1 MKAAKPVEIDNKSH
15 QNQSKKQKQKE
26 PVVVHQSE
34 VEVGTQTQKLT
45 SSIVLNGAANPN
57 NVVTLNGSIPAVHGS
72 QTIYDQGSEIM
83 YQKYQESLAQTND
96 VNSLDTKETEK
107 DYIATLNVSQ
117 AQNYND
123 LKSGAYIPQ
132 TVQEQAVAH
141 QENKKS
147 QEVKLKPTGKGN
159 FDASL
164 ANLSVTPATQLADH
178 FNSVQ
183 NNSTTLLNS
192 QSEKATGKLPKVN
205 AKIGS
210 AFSGSKSKSKTNA
223 DKTVAKASK
232 KTVKSTAQKPK
243 LKEISFPQNEPL
255 KKVNYSFNAAG
266 NKNGGLEKQAKQQF
280 DKVQFTASS
289 IPTTMQ
295 QNAHVDLSG
304 EADTEH
310 LAIEQ
315 HDVAQDM
322 SIKKNQAAKDIHKDY
337 GENSIIKK
345 PNDELLKP
353 SRKINSKAVKKQPIN
368 ALKLEGID
376 EANINAQFEPI
387 IQSKIGAE
395 NEKYQAAELEH
406 NQKVLE
412 QEKSAENQIGA
423 EKDKSHQSQLKSVKD
438 AQADVHN
445 SRVEWQG
452 ALNKTESDFA
462 KKSGEQARTTL
473 GNIKTEKGKGET
485 QAQKHIT
492 KANEN
497 ALKEKNAADKQ
508 AVDKKS
514 EMDKKSGGFFGWVA
528 DKVSEFID
536 ALKDALN
543 VIFTA
548 LRKAVKAI
556 FDAAK
561 TLVLAALELA
571 RKAIVNFIKGF
582 ASLLKGFL
590 DFALAAFPGIR
601 DRLKAK
607 IDKYVAAAEKF
618 VNQTFEVFKK
628 AVIAVIDFLAETVD
642 KLLGVIQSVYEGI
655 LTVVGMIVSGDI
667 VELLRKLGNIK
678 DALFAITF
686 DTIKQGGMEE
696 LLGVNLD
703 ESLSPEEL
711 MAAMQMGLLSGG
723 NEQDSDDGM
732 PKAPWTNANVG
743 VDVVSFEELS
753 PEMQA
758 ELRRMQKAGQ
768 TEATLGERN
777 DPSRTMDSVM
787 KEANNPQAKEDSGQ
801 KFNDGLTP
809 MKRAEIKWE
818 MMKTGIKQWW
828 DDNWLK
834 VVGGIIAALVVFIAA
849 EVVTGGAIT
858 AALPVIMPIL
868 ADVFIG
874 VAIAQIAP
882 YFIDGL
888 AKSWDGDIKGGT
900 KAFSRGLG
908 ASLIELAMYLGFKL
922 VEVAAKAITNLVK
935 AGLKLAKSSAKAV
948 MNYAKFI
955 IKEGKVLFKGIAGK
969 NLGKLSKTLRK
980 LGDDIL
986 ERTRFKKIRIRL
998 EGMRF
1003 FIEGNINPWVLL
1015 ANGDLKEVTQKELK
1029 TLSKENKALR
1039 VGEGFKYIDDAGK
1052 EVEGVVVGS
1061 NVKPS
1066 AYVKQLEDIKA
1077 TKGTEG
1083 LKNEYSTLKQE
1094 LEAGG
1099 DLDKIIYNRQSTYEL
1114 RKGIGKIPK
1123 DFQAHHVIPRE
1134 LKDKFKDFFTRIK
1147 FNIEDGA
1154 INGIGVPPNKAVLEA
1169 SKEAD
1174 EFANYAFH
1182 QGSHPKYTQLIEEKI
1197 IEVER
1202 SLIKGSLTEEKAYQK
1217 ILDITNSAKNA
1228 IKNGKGKIM
1237 NDIKF

>member
-1 MKAAKPVEIDNKSH
+1 MKAAKPVEIDNKVH
-15 QNQSKKQKQKE
+15 QNKKQKPKE
-26 PVVVHQSE
+26 TVVVHQSE
-34 VEVGTQTQKLT
+34 TDVGMPTQKSGSLT
-45 SSIVLNGAANPN
+45 
-57 NVVTLNGSIPAVHGS
+57 VVTGSGNSNGSSVRFNGRIPAVHGS
-72 QTIYDQGSEIM
+72 QTIYDQGSEIT
-83 YQKYQESLAQTND
+83 YGKFQESLADTGDINHPDTNE
-96 VNSLDTKETEK
+96 LEK
-107 DYIATLNVSQ
+107 GYMMTLNIDQ
-117 AQNYND
+117 IRDYHD
-123 LKSGAYIPQ
+123 LKSGTYLPK
-132 TVQEQAVAH
+132 TVQEQAAVH
-141 QENKKS
+141 QENKKN
-147 QEVKLKPTGKGN
+147 QEIKQKAKPVAKGN
-159 FDASL
+159 SDASL
-164 ANLSVTPATQLADH
+164 ADLSHSPATQLADN
-178 FNSVQ
+178 FNAVQ
-183 NNSTTLLNS
+183 NNSTKLLHS
-192 QSEKATGKLPKVN
+192 QAEKATGGLPKVN

-210 AFSGSKSKSKTNA
+210 AFSGSKAKNKAKTG
-223 DKTVAKASK
+223 KTVAKSSK
-232 KTVKSTAQKPK
+232 KTVKSVSQKPK
-243 LKEISFPQNEPL
+243 SKEIVFLQSEPL
-255 KKVNYSFNAAG
+255 KKVNYSFNATG
-266 NKNGGLEKQAKQQF
+266 TKNGGLERQAQSQF
-280 DKVQFTASS
+280 DSINLNTSA

-295 QNAHVDLSG
+295 QSARLDLTG

-310 LAIEQ
+310 LSIEH

-322 SIKKNQAAKDIHKDY
+322 SIKKNEAAQDIHKDY
-337 GENSIIKK
+337 GENDVIKK
-345 PNDELLKP
+345 PNDEILKP
-353 SRKINSKAVKKQPIN
+353 SHKINSKSIKRQPIN
-368 ALKLEGID
+368 TLKLEGMD
-376 EANINAQFEPI
+376 EAGINAQFEPI

-395 NEKYQAAELEH
+395 NEKYQAAEFEH
-406 NQKVLE
+406 DQKVLE
-412 QEKSAENQIGA
+412 HEKSAETQIGS

-462 KKSGEQARTTL
+462 KKSSNQVKTTL
-473 GNIKTEKGKGET
+473 GNIKTEKSRGET

-492 KANEN
+492 KANED
-497 ALKEKNAADKQ
+497 ALKEKNAANKQ
-508 AVDKKS
+508 AINKKS
-514 EMDKKSGGFFGWVA
+514 EMDKKSGGFFGWVT
-528 DKVSEFID
+528 DKVSQFID

-556 FDAAK
+556 FDVAK
-561 TLVLAALELA
+561 KLVLEALEAA
-571 RKAIVNFIKGF
+571 RKLIVGFIKGF

-590 DFALAAFPGIR
+590 DIALAAFPGIR

-607 IDKYVAAAEKF
+607 IDKYVAVAEKL
-618 VNQTFEVFKK
+618 VNETFEVFKK
-628 AVIAVIDFLAETVD
+628 AVVAIIDFLAETVD
-642 KLLGVIQSVYEGI
+642 KLLGVLQSVYEGI
-655 LTVVGMIVSGDI
+655 LTVVGMIVSGDVI
-667 VELLRKLGNIK
+667 ELLRKLGNIK

-777 DPSRTMDSVM
+777 DPSRTMSSVM
-787 KEANNPQAKEDSGQ
+787 EEAKTPQSAPETSGQ

-882 YFIDGL
+882 YFVDGL

-969 NLGKLSKTLRK
+969 NLGKLNKSLRK
-980 LGDDIL
+980 LADDIL
-986 ERTRFKKIRIRL
+986 ERMRIKKVMLKIQGKRWEVLAEINPLFVIMSGPMPDEDVMSIIKKDKADVPKGLKKGDIYFDDQGRELMKISRL
-998 EGMRF
+998 DKFTKTPDYREIFALANRADISNDVIHHL
-1003 FIEGNINPWVLL
+1003 IEKGSDFAYLFEKELINAPKSLRAIPKGNINKILHLSDIRIAWNDVYSS
-1015 ANGDLKEVTQKELK
+1015 LKRLQRNNMIDEIGLRSQIAEFAAK
-1029 TLSKENKALR
+1029 TD
-1039 VGEGFKYIDDAGK
+1039 GFITRSLDDIAR
-1052 EVEGVVVGS
+1052 
-1061 NVKPS
+1061 
-1066 AYVKQLEDIKA
+1066 A
-1077 TKGTEG
+1077 
-1083 LKNEYSTLKQE
+1083 
-1094 LEAGG
+1094 
-1099 DLDKIIYNRQSTYEL
+1099 EL
-1114 RKGIGKIPK
+1114 RAGR
-1123 DFQAHHVIPRE
+1123 Q
-1134 LKDKFKDFFTRIK
+1134 
-1147 FNIEDGA
+1147 
-1154 INGIGVPPNKAVLEA
+1154 
-1169 SKEAD
+1169 
-1174 EFANYAFH
+1174 
-1182 QGSHPKYTQLIEEKI
+1182 
-1197 IEVER
+1197 
-1202 SLIKGSLTEEKAYQK
+1202 LTENEIQT
-1217 ILDITNSAKNA
+1217 ITNSLKHLLNE
-1228 IKNGKGKIM
+1228 
-1237 NDIKF
+1237 

>member
-1 MKAAKPVEIDNKSH
+1 MKAAKPVEKDNKSH
-15 QNQSKKQKQKE
+15 QNQSKKQKAKKPMVVPLPMVEATNIQKQKPE
-26 PVVVHQSE
+26 ESVVNAGFANTNVNRMS
-34 VEVGTQTQKLT
+34 
-45 SSIVLNGAANPN
+45 LNG
-57 NVVTLNGSIPAVHGS
+57 TIPPVHGS
-72 QTIYDQGSEIM
+72 QNVYDQGSEIT
-83 YQKYQESLAQTND
+83 YEKLQESLAQTGDINHP
-96 VNSLDTKETEK
+96 DTKEIEK
-107 DYIATLNVSQ
+107 DYMSTLNIDQ
-117 AQNYND
+117 ARDYND
-123 LKSGAYIPQ
+123 LKSGTYLPK
-132 TVQEQAVAH
+132 TTQEQAAAH
-141 QENKKS
+141 QEDKNSKAVIPKEKS
-147 QEVKLKPTGKGN
+147 NDKGN
-159 FDASL
+159 ANVSL
-164 ANLSVTPATQLADH
+164 AGLSATPATQLVSN
-178 FNSVQ
+178 FNAVQ
-183 NNSTTLLNS
+183 NNSTAFLNS
-192 QSEKATGKLPKVN
+192 QTEKATGKLPKVN

-210 AFSGSKSKSKTNA
+210 AFSGSKPKGKSNG
-223 DKTVAKASK
+223 DKTVAKSSK
-232 KTVKSTAQKPK
+232 KTVKSVGQKQKP
-243 LKEISFPQNEPL
+243 KEISFPQNEPL
-255 KKVNYSFNAAG
+255 KKVNYSFNTAG
-266 NKNGGLEKQAKQQF
+266 NKNGGLEKQAKLQF
-280 DKVQFTASS
+280 NKVQLSTSA

-295 QNAHVDLSG
+295 QNAHVDISG

-322 SIKKNQAAKDIHKDY
+322 SIKKNQAAKEIHKDY

-345 PNDELLKP
+345 PNDEVLKP
-353 SRKINSKAVKKQPIN
+353 SRKINSKAVKKQPIDV
-368 ALKLEGID
+368 LKLEGID

-406 NQKVLE
+406 DQKVLE
-412 QEKSAENQIGA
+412 HEKSAETQIGA

-462 KKSGEQARTTL
+462 KKSSNQAKTTL
-473 GNIKTEKGKGET
+473 GNIKTEKSRGET

-492 KANEN
+492 KANED
-497 ALKEKNAADKQ
+497 ALKEKNAANKQ
-508 AVDKKS
+508 AIDKKS

-528 DKVSEFID
+528 DKVSQFID

-561 TLVLAALELA
+561 KLVLEALEAA
-571 RKAIVNFIKGF
+571 RKLIVGFIKGF

-628 AVIAVIDFLAETVD
+628 AVVAIIDFLAETVD

-667 VELLRKLGNIK
+667 IELLRKLGNIK

-777 DPSRTMDSVM
+777 DPSRTMSSVM
-787 KEANNPQAKEDSGQ
+787 EEAKTPQSAPETSGQ

-834 VVGGIIAALVVFIAA
+834 VVGGIIAGLVIFIAA

-882 YFIDGL
+882 YFVDGL

-986 ERTRFKKIRIRL
+986 ERMRIKKVLLKIQGKRWEILAEINPLFVIMSGPMPDEDVMSIIKKDKADVPKGLKKGDIYFDEQGRELMKISRL
-998 EGMRF
+998 DKFTKTPDYREIFALANRADISNDVIHHL
-1003 FIEGNINPWVLL
+1003 IEKGSDFAYLFEKELINAPKSLRAIPKGNINEILHLSDIRVAWDDMYKLCNQL
-1015 ANGDLKEVTQKELK
+1015 LKE
-1029 TLSKENKALR
+1029 
-1039 VGEGFKYIDDAGK
+1039 G
-1052 EVEGVVVGS
+1052 
-1061 NVKPS
+1061 
-1066 AYVKQLEDIKA
+1066 
-1077 TKGTEG
+1077 GTT
-1083 LKNEYSTLKQE
+1083 S
-1094 LEAGG
+1094 
-1099 DLDKIIYNRQSTYEL
+1099 D
-1114 RKGIGKIPK
+1114 
-1123 DFQAHHVIPRE
+1123 V
-1134 LKDKFKDFFTRIK
+1134 
-1147 FNIEDGA
+1147 
-1154 INGIGVPPNKAVLEA
+1154 
-1169 SKEAD
+1169 
-1174 EFANYAFH
+1174 
-1182 QGSHPKYTQLIEEKI
+1182 
-1197 IEVER
+1197 R
-1202 SLIKGSLTEEKAYQK
+1202 SLIKQFAGKTDDFISKSLSKIAQQEKLLGPLSKEQ
-1217 ILDITNSAKNA
+1217 ISNITNEFKYLL
-1228 IKNGKGKIM
+1228 K
-1237 NDIKF
+1237 